1 MAEVNG
7 SPSVSRR
14 LLTAILV
21 GGAAAGVID
30 IVYAIISVG
39 LRGRSPQWVL
49 QSVASG
55 LLGSEAFNGG
65 WSSALL
71 GLAAHFVI
79 ATGAAMVFVL
89 ASHRVEV
96 LRRHWV
102 IAGILFGIGVYLVMN
117 FVVLPLSA
125 VPFKINYTWSVF
137 AMGFL
142 SHGLGVG
149 LPIAAAFRM
158 LAAPARTDTTSSRG

>member
-1 MAEVNG
+1 MADVDG
-7 SPSVSRR
+7 SSFVSRR

-30 IVYAIISVG
+30 IVYAIVSAG
-39 LRGRSPQWVL
+39 QRGRSAQFVL
-49 QSVASG
+49 QAVASG
-55 LLGSEAFNGG
+55 LLGSEAFSGG
-65 WSSALL
+65 WSTAAL

-79 ATGAAMVFVL
+79 ATGAAAVFVL
-89 ASHRVEV
+89 VAYRVELV
-96 LRRHWV
+96 QRQW
-102 IAGILFGIGVYLVMN
+102 IMAGLLFGIGVYLVMN

-125 VPFKINYTWSVF
+125 VPFRITHTWSVF

-149 LPIAAAFRM
+149 LPIAAAYRW
-158 LAAPARTDTTSSRG
+158 LGPSDTLDWETSRR